1 MWKLACIS
9 AWTPTPYGKLA
20 CGDALS
26 EAAAGQSI
34 LMLPKQSSTLH
45 RHCVRC
51 RTARFSS
58 YEICRTLQASGLS
71 HLVDAYNHMRMG
83 LLPGL
88 PNHLQELTDLCACLL
103 CGRDFCNKHNG
114 HEEDE
119 CEINHDTYYKNHKQL
134 EDVYPSMT
142 VRASILGASDRG
154 ART

>member
-20 CGDALS
+20 CGDGLS

-88 PNHLQELTDLCACLL
+88 PNHLQELTDLCVLVYFAAEISATNTMDMRRMSARSTMTHTTKTTINSRMSTLL
-103 CGRDFCNKHNG
+103 
-114 HEEDE
+114 
-119 CEINHDTYYKNHKQL
+119 
-134 EDVYPSMT
+134 
-142 VRASILGASDRG
+142 
-154 ART
+154 